1 MDRMAE
7 RMAKQQ
13 IIVPVS
19 NLSLSVDFSVP
30 FPLSANAAAHLFA
43 PTHRHPHP
51 MLLVA
56 FFLQISL
63 FRTVCFVNLFVPKTL

>member
-51 MLLVA
+51 ML
-56 FFLQISL
+56 
-63 FRTVCFVNLFVPKTL
+63 C